1 MIQTRSEPRL
11 RSTSA
16 IGSSQAAEKTPISWR
31 LTPAGLESGPSRLKI
46 VRVPSSTRVGP
57 TWRIAAWWAGAIM
70 KPIPASWMQRS
81 TPSGERPIL
90 TPSAASVSAAPE
102 REEAARLPC
111 LATGTPQAA
120 VMIEASVET
129 L

>member
-1 MIQTRSEPRL
+1 
-11 RSTSA
+11 
-16 IGSSQAAEKTPISWR
+16 
-31 LTPAGLESGPSRLKI
+31 
-46 VRVPSSTRVGP
+46 
-57 TWRIAAWWAGAIM
+57 M
-70 KPIPASWMQRS
+70 KPIPASRMQRS
-81 TPSGERPIL
+81 TPSGESPIL
-90 TPSAASVSAAPE
+90 TPSATSVSAAPE